1 MFPLVV
7 PPFSG
12 SFVFLNVGP
21 SILFFEIPVF
31 WVLWF
36 IYDWQGFIMLM
47 VGILIL
53 NGGKVLVL
61 EFGFG

>member
-1 MFPLVV
+1 VV
-7 PPFSG
+7 LLSSWTWVRPFYSLK
-12 SFVFLNVGP
+12 SPF
-21 SILFFEIPVF
+21 F

-47 VGILIL
+47 VGILVL

-61 EFGFG
+61 KFGFG